1 MVGPGIN
8 NSRMLAPANASQVSR
23 LIGRFRERE
32 EASVI
37 HGGSR
42 AVKRDEDGG
51 AIRFDGRF
59 AIRPG
64 GR

>member
-1 MVGPGIN
+1 
-8 NSRMLAPANASQVSR
+8 MLAPANASQVSR

-32 EASVI
+32 ETSVI

-42 AVKRDEDGG
+42 AVKRDEEGV

-64 GR
+64 VR